1 MGPGDVSSSTSVVT
15 VVTKRTAVVVAA
27 VVVVVVMVVGSCVVG
42 EGDGG
47 AAAVVAAAVG
57 ITSGMQSPA
66 SSQLTSSPSPCTH
79 QWKSLSRSSR
89 LEIYFKKYKRIVLT
103 RFRKWSYLGTVLHT
117 VTPLVITNSDGS
129 ERSKVN

>member
-1 MGPGDVSSSTSVVT
+1 MTLVTRKRSRGLIGSRTLVEEEATRIFAEMCKINLSPMGPGDVSSSTSVVT

-27 VVVVVVMVVGSCVVG
+27 VVVVVVTVVGSCVVG
-42 EGDGG
+42 EGDSG

-79 QWKSLSRSSR
+79 QCKSLSRH
-89 LEIYFKKYKRIVLT
+89 IQ
-103 RFRKWSYLGTVLHT
+103 
-117 VTPLVITNSDGS
+117 
-129 ERSKVN
+129 

>member
-1 MGPGDVSSSTSVVT
+1 MQGQYSRVLSVMYHAILMVLVTRKRSRGLIGSRTFVEEDATRIFVEMCKINLSPMGPGDVSSSTSEVT

-27 VVVVVVMVVGSCVVG
+27 VVIVVVVTVVGSCVVG

-79 QWKSLSRSSR
+79 Q
-89 LEIYFKKYKRIVLT
+89 
-103 RFRKWSYLGTVLHT
+103 
-117 VTPLVITNSDGS
+117 
-129 ERSKVN
+129 